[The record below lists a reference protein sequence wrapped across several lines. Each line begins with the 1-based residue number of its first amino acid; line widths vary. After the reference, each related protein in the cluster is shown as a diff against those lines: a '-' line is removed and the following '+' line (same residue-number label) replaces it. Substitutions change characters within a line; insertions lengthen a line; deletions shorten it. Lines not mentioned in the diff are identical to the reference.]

1 MLCEMQCNA
10 LWAVCSVCW
19 GKGSLTQKMQELE
32 TRVQLMVHQ
41 QQMNKL
47 LLEDLEKE
55 RLIEHLQKELLEIKL
70 ERDKLQQLLEKQ
82 RVEQLQWS
90 ESKVVS
96 KDVSIP
102 TVPVRQ
108 PESHPQQASLES
120 HPQHVQFENLHEEDS
135 HSSESDS

>member
-1 MLCEMQCNA
+1 
-10 LWAVCSVCW
+10 
-19 GKGSLTQKMQELE
+19 MQELE

-47 LLEDLEKE
+47 LLEEKE
-55 RLIEHLQKELLEIKL
+55 RLIEHLQKELEIKL

-96 KDVSIP
+96 KGASIP
-102 TVPVRQ
+102 TVPVQQ
-108 PESHPQQASLES
+108 PESHP
-120 HPQHVQFENLHEEDS
+120 
-135 HSSESDS
+135 